1 MGKID
6 EKDKETIRNMFS
18 EQMQG
23 TAHIRF
29 FGSKTE
35 NCDYCNDTKEILEE
49 VASLSDKIDLKIL
62 DKDEH
67 ADEANRLHVDKV
79 PAIVF
84 VKEDES
90 DTGVRFYGIPSGY
103 EFSTLIEDI
112 IDLAND
118 NIGLTPETI
127 EELKKITEDV
137 TISVYVTPT

>member
-6 EKDKETIRNMFS
+6 EKDKETIRNMFD
-18 EQMQG
+18 EHMQE

-29 FGSKTE
+29 FSTTE
-35 NCDYCNDTKEILEE
+35 GCDYCDDTREILEE
-49 VASLSDKIDLKIL
+49 LAELSDKIDLQL
-62 DKDEH
+62 FDKEIN
-67 ADEANRLHVDKV
+67 ASEVTRYNVDKF

-84 VKEDES
+84 VKDDGE

-112 IDLAND
+112 IDVAN
-118 NIGLTPETI
+118 NKTGLSQATI
-127 EELKKITEDV
+127 DELVKIDQDV